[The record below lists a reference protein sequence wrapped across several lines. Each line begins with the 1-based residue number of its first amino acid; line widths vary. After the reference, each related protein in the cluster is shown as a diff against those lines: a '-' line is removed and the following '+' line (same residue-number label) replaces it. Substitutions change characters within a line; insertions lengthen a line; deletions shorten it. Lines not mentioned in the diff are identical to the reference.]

1 MMSNNKK
8 NVKNENKSSMYE
20 IKIFLKRKLK
30 GLRGKSSART
40 RNEERNRIIIKTNL
54 IILVIFF
61 IICM

>member
-1 MMSNNKK
+1 MLWCQTIKK

-40 RNEERNRIIIKTNL
+40 RNEERNRIII
-54 IILVIFF
+54 
-61 IICM
+61 